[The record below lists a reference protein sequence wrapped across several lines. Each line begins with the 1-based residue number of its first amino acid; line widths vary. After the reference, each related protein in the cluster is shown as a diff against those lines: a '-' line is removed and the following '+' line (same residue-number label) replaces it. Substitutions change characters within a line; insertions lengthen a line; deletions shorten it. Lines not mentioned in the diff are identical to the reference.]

1 MPSSLIPSSLIPATF
16 LHTSPLHLVLLFLAA
31 FVAGAI
37 NSVAGGGTIL
47 TFPTLLTILGP
58 AQSVLANGTSTVAL
72 VPGSVSAYW
81 NYRGEVKLSRTALWQ
96 MALPSLLGG
105 GIGAYLATHVNAKLF
120 SHLVPWLIL
129 GATFLF
135 LIQDPVRRWV
145 DTRREASGGEA
156 AGEGPLGVG
165 GMIFQFFVAL
175 YGGFFGAG
183 IGILMLAAL
192 GFLGQTNIHRMN
204 GLKNFAAVCING
216 IGTVLFIYY
225 GKVNWALAILM
236 AVAAIAGGWGGAG
249 VARKMGQAN
258 VRRVVIGVGLVF
270 GLFTL
275 AQQLK
280 LV

>member
-1 MPSSLIPSSLIPATF
+1 MPTFLLPATF
-16 LHTSPLHLVLLFLAA
+16 LHTNPLHLVLLFLAA
-31 FVAGAI
+31 FIAGAI
-37 NSVAGGGTIL
+37 NSVAGGGTLL

-81 NYRGEVKLSRTALWQ
+81 NYRREVTLSRTLLWQ

-105 GIGAYLATHVNAKLF
+105 GMGAYLATHVDPKLF
-120 SHLVPWLIL
+120 AHLVPWLIL
-129 GATFLF
+129 SATFLF

-145 DTRREASGGEA
+145 DSRRA
-156 AGEGPLGVG
+156 AGGDEAGERPLGMG
-165 GMIFQFFVAL
+165 GMAFQFCVAV

-204 GLKNFAAVCING
+204 GLKNFAAICING
-216 IGTVLFIYY
+216 IGTALFIFYHQ
-225 GKVNWALAILM
+225 VNWPLAVLM

-249 VARKMGQAN
+249 VARRMGQAN
-258 VRRVVIGVGLVF
+258 VRRVVIGIGLVF

>member
-1 MPSSLIPSSLIPATF
+1 MSALLLPATL
-16 LHTSPLHLVLLFLAA
+16 LHTSPIHLVLLFLAA

-37 NSVAGGGTIL
+37 NSVAGGGTLL

-72 VPGSVSAYW
+72 VPGSLSAYW
-81 NYRGEVKLSRTALWQ
+81 GYRGEAKLSRTALWQ

-105 GIGAYLATHVNAKLF
+105 GVGAYLATHVDPKLF
-120 SHLVPWLIL
+120 AHLVPWLIL

-135 LIQDPVRRWV
+135 LVQDPVRRWV
-145 DTRREASGGEA
+145 DTRRSA
-156 AGEGPLGVG
+156 AGEETGERPLGLG
-165 GMIFQFFVAL
+165 GMTFQFFVAV

-216 IGTVLFIYY
+216 IGAALFIFYRQ
-225 GKVNWALAILM
+225 VNWPLAIFM

-249 VARKMGQAN
+249 VARRMGQAN
-258 VRRVVIGVGLVF
+258 VRRVVIGIGLTF
-270 GLFTL
+270 GLYTL
-275 AQQLK
+275 AQQLHWA
-280 LV
+280 

>member
-1 MPSSLIPSSLIPATF
+1 MPAFLLPATF
-16 LHTSPLHLVLLFLAA
+16 LHTSPIHLVLLFLAA
-31 FVAGAI
+31 FAAGAI

-81 NYRGEVKLSRTALWQ
+81 NYRSEVKLSRTALWQ

-105 GIGAYLATHVNAKLF
+105 GLGAYLATHVNAKLF

-145 DTRREASGGEA
+145 DKRRAAGGGEA
-156 AGEGPLGVG
+156 AGERPLGVG

-204 GLKNFAAVCING
+204 GLKNFAAICING
-216 IGTVLFIYY
+216 IGTALFIYF
-225 GKVNWALAILM
+225 GKVNWPLAILM

-258 VRRVVIGVGLVF
+258 VRRVVIGVGLIF
-270 GLFTL
+270 GFYTL

>member
-1 MPSSLIPSSLIPATF
+1 MPALSLPATF
-16 LHTSPLHLVLLFLAA
+16 LHTNPLHLVLLFLAA

-81 NYRGEVKLSRTALWQ
+81 NYRSEVKLSRTSLWQ
-96 MALPSLLGG
+96 MAVPSLLGG

-145 DTRREASGGEA
+145 DKRRAAGGGEA
-156 AGEGPLGVG
+156 AGERPLGVG

-216 IGTVLFIYY
+216 IGTALFIYY
-225 GKVNWALAILM
+225 GKVNWSLAILM

-275 AQQLK
+275 AQQIG